1 MKRGTLL
8 GVDAAVN
15 LLLGAL
21 LVAFPAQ
28 LVSLLGMPLT
38 DSSFYP
44 TILGGVLVGIGLA
57 LLIEVGSHS
66 DRAVGLGLI
75 GALTINLCGGMVLA
89 VWLVAGGLGVPAR
102 GLITLWLLVVVLVGL
117 SGLELVGHL
126 RRDRSE
132 QAV

>member
-1 MKRGTLL
+1 MKRRTLL
-8 GVDAAVN
+8 GIDATVD

-28 LVSLLGMPLT
+28 LVSLLGIPPT
-38 DSSFYP
+38 ESRFYP
-44 TILGGVLVGIGLA
+44 SILGAVLVGIGLA

-75 GALTINLCGGMVLA
+75 GALTINLCGGVVLA

-102 GLITLWLLVVVLVGL
+102 GVITLWLLVVVLAGL

-126 RRDRSE
+126 RRDRSGHP
-132 QAV
+132 V